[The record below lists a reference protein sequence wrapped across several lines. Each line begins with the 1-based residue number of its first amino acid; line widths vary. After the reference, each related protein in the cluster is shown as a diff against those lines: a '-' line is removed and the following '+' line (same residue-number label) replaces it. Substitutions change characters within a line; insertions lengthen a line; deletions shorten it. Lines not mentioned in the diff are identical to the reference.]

1 LDEIRQIFFI
11 KKKPFFAEKGIIF
24 CSKNQCIVR
33 KMLFYCCKNHFFYSL
48 SKKIFMVI
56 KRPFF
61 AEKGFFA
68 EKNDILIFCQKN
80 DFFLLKK

>member
-1 LDEIRQIFFI
+1 MYCQKNDFFI
-11 KKKPFFAEKGIIF
+11 VA
-24 CSKNQCIVR
+24 
-33 KMLFYCCKNHFFYSL
+33 KMIFFYSL
-48 SKKIFMVI
+48 SKKLFMVI

-80 DFFLLKK
+80 DFLLLQK